1 MSRFSRGSDETGG
14 GAGKTNRAARSLSVT
29 DSTNN
34 PDQAGDSGYT
44 VEQRDDLM
52 VVRIVRPL
60 DAQEA
65 MQVIEDFSTRE
76 LPAKRLWVFGGYV
89 KLRSPEALR
98 ELGNMAR
105 LKHQQPGRVAYVVDG
120 DIDFGLTNVL
130 ASSRH
135 LSGFEYKIFRE
146 EETAMAW
153 LSEDEADM
161 L

>member
-1 MSRFSRGSDETGG
+1 M
-14 GAGKTNRAARSLSVT
+14 T
-29 DSTNN
+29 DATDNSE
-34 PDQAGDSGYT
+34 QAGDSGYT

-52 VVRIVRPL
+52 IVRIVRAL

-65 MQVIEDFSTRE
+65 MGVIEEFSQRE

-98 ELGNMAR
+98 ELGNIAR
-105 LKHQQPGRVAYVVDG
+105 IKHQQPGRVAYVVDG

-135 LSGFEYKIFRE
+135 LSGFEYKIFRDE
-146 EETAMAW
+146 EAAMAW
-153 LSEDEADM
+153 LQGDAGPD
-161 L
+161 

>member
-1 MSRFSRGSDETGG
+1 MNDSDQH
-14 GAGKTNRAARSLSVT
+14 R
-29 DSTNN
+29 
-34 PDQAGDSGYT
+34 DSGYA

-52 VVRIVRPL
+52 VVRITRPL
-60 DAQEA
+60 DMKEA
-65 MQVIEDFSTRE
+65 MAVVEEFSTRD
-76 LPAKRLWVFGGYV
+76 LPEKRLWVFGGYV

-98 ELGNMAR
+98 ELGNLAR

-146 EETAMAW
+146 EDSALAW
-153 LSEDEADM
+153 LAEDD
-161 L
+161 